1 MTIHKSVQH
10 NTAKQDEM
18 QALPM
23 NIQTNIHPHLSTTI
37 QQVYD
42 HA

>member
-1 MTIHKSVQH
+1 MAIHKSVQQ
-10 NTAKQDEM
+10 NTSKQDEM

-23 NIQTNIHPHLSTTI
+23 NNQTNIHPPLSTTI

-42 HA
+42 RP